1 MAVNGLEDP
10 QAPVSQQKKER
21 DTTGELKMSQ
31 SQTEYSKSFKIRRIR
46 NRSKQAK
53 LLLFAAIA
61 AGILLEGGSDGGK
74 VSLHALGVR
83 ELNVVGG
90 NF

>member
-1 MAVNGLEDP
+1 MALNDLEDR
-10 QAPVSQQKKER
+10 QAPVSQQKIER
-21 DTTGELKMSQ
+21 YTTGELKMSQ
-31 SQTEYSKSFKIRRIR
+31 SQAEYSERRIR

-61 AGILLEGGSDGGK
+61 GGILLKGGSDGGNA
-74 VSLHALGVR
+74 SLLVLWIR